1 MICIALHCRHR
12 KHCGTLEKSF
22 APKISGSAHCWR
34 GASFRPIM
42 TLHDEKSPKKVD
54 SGCPPPSGSLQ
65 IEVQHQGPIWAIS
78 MAKSKP
84 KCCEKTI
91 LLYIYDTSLSEVP
104 FGGHFGSFGGHF
116 RAKNGQILPVLH
128 PISYQNLSGGL
139 RLAHL
144 VLNKTYF
151 IYLCQ
156 RCFLGAILG
165 HWGVILGPKRVKF
178 CPLSHPFPIKIYLV
192 V

>member
-1 MICIALHCRHR
+1 MSILSPTIIFCELVT
-12 KHCGTLEKSF
+12 HCGTLEKSF
-22 APKISGSAHCWR
+22 APKILGGAHCWR

-42 TLHDEKSPKKVD
+42 TLYNDKSPKKVD

-116 RAKNGQILPVLH
+116 RAKNGQILTVFH

-139 RLAHL
+139 RLAYL

-156 RCFLGAILG
+156 RCHFGPLGG
-165 HWGVILGPKRVKF
+165 HFRAKF
-178 CPLSHPFPIKIYLV
+178 CPLSNPFPIKIYLV

>member
-1 MICIALHCRHR
+1 
-12 KHCGTLEKSF
+12 
-22 APKISGSAHCWR
+22 
-34 GASFRPIM
+34 M

-84 KCCEKTI
+84 NCREKTI

-144 VLNKTYF
+144 VLNKIHSVKVITLSPSRYF
-151 IYLCQ
+151 SGLKI
-156 RCFLGAILG
+156 
-165 HWGVILGPKRVKF
+165 VKF
-178 CPLSHPFPIKIYLV
+178 WPFSILFLAKIHPGFIGMHQF
-192 V
+192 